1 MSWEIVMVIA
11 GVIGTIAFAVSGAL
25 VAIENKLDLFGVII
39 LGCVTACGGGLFRDL
54 ILNINSN
61 MFEEPWYCGIAALV
75 SVLVFVVMYFWKSL
89 SFEDS
94 KGYQIFYNVIDSIG
108 LGAFVVT
115 GALTSINAGATDIF
129 PVVFFAVLT
138 ACGGGL
144 LRDMMVMKIPA
155 IFRKHIYAVASIVGG
170 LYFYFLNY
178 LNVSYGITSTTTVI
192 LVVIIRYL
200 AFHFKLSL
208 PKVSIKE

>member
-1 MSWEIVMVIA
+1 MSLEIVMIIA

-25 VAIENKLDLFGVII
+25 IAIENKLDLFGVII
-39 LGCVTACGGGLFRDL
+39 LGCVTACGGGLFRDM
-54 ILNINSN
+54 ILNTKIS
-61 MFEEPWYCGIAALV
+61 MFEEPWYCGIALGVSLV
-75 SVLVFVVMYFWKSL
+75 VFVILYFFKSL
-89 SFEDS
+89 SFEDN
-94 KGYQIFYNVIDSIG
+94 KGYQIFYNVTDSIG

-115 GALTSINAGATDIF
+115 GAMSSINAGVTNVF

-155 IFRKHIYAVASIVGG
+155 IFRKHIYAVAAIIGG
-170 LYFYFLNY
+170 LYFYLLNY
-178 LNVSYGITSTTTVI
+178 FNVSYAITSSTTI
-192 LVVIIRYL
+192 LLVVVIRYL

-208 PKVSIKE
+208 PKVSIDR